1 MSEEFTYNNSGNT
14 NEPKSSTLDT
24 PVKGAVPIE
33 CKLLNLAIQS
43 SRTVCQETAH
53 LCSAPSIR
61 LLDLKILTYRD
72 ENFILQ
78 ETLDGVDILIGKE
91 NRRTRRIAFFD
102 RFTVGFEAEQT
113 C

>member
-1 MSEEFTYNNSGNT
+1 MSEVFTYNNSGNT
-14 NEPKSSTLDT
+14 NKPESSTLDT

-53 LCSAPSIR
+53 LCSAPSIK
-61 LLDLKILTYRD
+61 LLDLKIITYGD
-72 ENFILQ
+72 EDFILQ

-91 NRRTRRIAFFD
+91 NRRT
-102 RFTVGFEAEQT
+102 
-113 C
+113 